1 MSDERDVKAHNR
13 SVRDDKPRTKLSK
26 EMQDFIVWVRTQNTF
41 TYDYKIDK
49 WSSFQYAPKSTLQLL
64 IHFQKNVNKP

>member
-26 EMQDFIVWVRTQNTF
+26 EMQDFIVWVSKQDLFRYNGIT
-41 TYDYKIDK
+41 DK
-49 WSSFQYAPKSTLQLL
+49 WESESYTDKSTLQLL
-64 IHFQKNVNKP
+64 IHFQKNVYKP